1 MDVEFKFDGSDFE
14 KALKEYPKDLVTQL
28 RKGSKKS
35 ASTVEHS
42 AKQNHRFTTR
52 TGRLVKSIKGY
63 GGVGYESGR
72 VDRVKMGRISD
83 HRLIGSSKDS
93 MASAYVE
100 LVLHDEGE
108 RLGTKYG
115 KWIHGGFKGWSPDR
129 FIDKGINNNK
139 AQIMVNWELAIDKA
153 NRKF

>member
-35 ASTVEHS
+35 ASLVQDY
-42 AKQNHRFTTR
+42 ARQNHRFTTR
-52 TGRLVKSIKGY
+52 TGRLVKSIRGY

-72 VDRVKMGRISD
+72 VDGIQTKRPGD
-83 HRLIGSSKDS
+83 QTFIGSSKDS

-100 LVLHDEGE
+100 LVLHDVTD
-108 RLGTKYG
+108 RQGTQYG
-115 KWIHGGFKGWSPDR
+115 KWIHEGFHTWGEDK
-129 FIDKGINNNK
+129 FIGKSINNNK

>member
-28 RKGSKKS
+28 RKGPKKS
-35 ASTVEHS
+35 ASLVQDY
-42 AKQNHRFTTR
+42 ARQNHRFTTR
-52 TGRLVKSIKGY
+52 SRKLVGSIRGY

-83 HRLIGSSKDS
+83 QRLIGSSKDS

-115 KWIHGGFKGWSPDR
+115 KYIHEGFKSWSPDP